1 MNIQLDPVLQKRWV
15 RAVLY
20 FFILVAPYIF
30 AWFTLAKQFSRSTR
44 ILSFAWMVVAIL
56 IIAREP
62 DDPSR
67 MSVAVTQDR
76 AEDQSVTSRQACG
89 AFLLQMKTRAYIEGG
104 KVTKCAELLGTEVFV
119 AATSSPPVQ
128 VEFSGS
134 PRTLT
139 LSFEPGSIS
148 QATKLEFN
156 EVYDGAIS
164 AMGIRTFPTVD
175 EIAKLLE
182 IAGELGSAE
191 ECFGVNNARV
201 TTKKQGFSNLAILVN
216 HCLGRRADSGDTSA
230 RTDDGD
236 ANTAT
241 VSPVNSAAGVSLDP
255 VLVCQ
260 SFVEI
265 WRQTPHSLKVSS
277 CKTAHR
283 PDARLVKI
291 SDPPLQITFY
301 ASPPGILIEDGRRG
315 LDQGFRND
323 LKGYYLVAMTAAK
336 RNSYPTTSQLLAL
349 HKRVRLKAPDSI
361 DECFGNDL
369 ASANI
374 DPDFEHNIS
383 IVFDGCSNSY
393 MNE

>member
-1 MNIQLDPVLQKRWV
+1 MNIQLDSVLQKRWV

-20 FFILVAPYIF
+20 FLILVAPYIF

-56 IIAREP
+56 ILAREP
-62 DDPSR
+62 DDRSR

-104 KVTKCAELLGTEVFV
+104 QVTKCAEVLGTGVFV

-139 LSFEPGSIS
+139 LSFEPASIS

-175 EIAKLLE
+175 EIAGLLK

-191 ECFGVNNARV
+191 ECFGLNNARV
-201 TTKKQGFSNLAILVN
+201 TTKKQGFSSLAIEVN
-216 HCLGRRADSGDTSA
+216 DCLGRGADSGDTSA
-230 RTDDGD
+230 RTDGGK

-255 VLVCQ
+255 VLVCE

-265 WRQTPHSLKVSS
+265 WRQTPHSSKVSS

-283 PDARLVKI
+283 P
-291 SDPPLQITFY
+291 
-301 ASPPGILIEDGRRG
+301 RR
-315 LDQGFRND
+315 
-323 LKGYYLVAMTAAK
+323 KV
-336 RNSYPTTSQLLAL
+336 
-349 HKRVRLKAPDSI
+349 
-361 DECFGNDL
+361 C
-369 ASANI
+369 
-374 DPDFEHNIS
+374 
-383 IVFDGCSNSY
+383 
-393 MNE
+393 